1 MNRKRKSKAKSP
13 KRRFYNLFF
22 RMIAL
27 LAGLI
32 IIIVAFLFLLVYA
45 GAFGPL
51 PGRGAISD
59 ISNEEASLVIS
70 SDGSI
75 IGKYFAENRTNISRE
90 EIPEHLVQALVAT
103 EDKRFFSH
111 RGYDTRSYMRVLV
124 RSIFLGDRS
133 GGGGSTLTQQL
144 VKNLYGRDNT
154 GWLSMPVNK
163 IREVILAIR
172 FEDVFSKEELLLLYL
187 NSVPFG
193 EDAYGIE
200 SAAQRFFGKP
210 AFKLRVE
217 ESAVLVGMLK
227 ANTYFS
233 PILNPENSRIRR
245 NTVLQLMEDA
255 DYLDPAIADSLRGL
269 PLTVSYS
276 NLSLNPPAGYFV
288 YQVRKQ
294 ASDLLEEI
302 NQRSGRDYNL
312 ETDGLKIYTTLN
324 LKLQK
329 MAMESA
335 RKHLMGMQPK
345 LDKELEAGG
354 MRKLW
359 YRTVERESPH
369 PDKDLAKRNVSL
381 FSWDGIITMNISH
394 FDSIWY
400 YRKMLNAAVF
410 AVRPGTGEIL
420 SWVGGNHFR
429 ILPFDMV
436 LSHRQIASAFKPVLY
451 AAAIESGAMPCT
463 YLENEEKSYPE
474 YKDWKPENFDHR
486 STPDSTVALWYA
498 LSHSMNLP
506 AVDLYFKT
514 DPDSL
519 AILGSRLKLP
529 DFPEDA
535 PSVALGTLDVSLY
548 EIVRAFGA
556 FAKDGMMAEPYMIT
570 RICDAND
577 SVLYEHEKSE
587 TQRVMEAYTAQVV
600 TAILQRAIDQGTGTA
615 LRNRYGIHS
624 ALAGKTGTAHNY
636 SNAWFISYTP
646 ELVTGVWVGASTPD
660 IHFSSASGSGSALA
674 LPVAAGLLK
683 GAEKDPALKKEFL
696 KPFQIPEYIYETMDC
711 DPYRQK
717 GADGFFRRLFGGKD
731 KQEEIK
737 KEPEK
742 VQEAPKQ
749 DTLEKESGVKKF
761 FKRIFNKKKK

>member
-1 MNRKRKSKAKSP
+1 MIFKVVALISG
-13 KRRFYNLFF
+13 LIVLC
-22 RMIAL
+22 IAL
-27 LAGLI
+27 
-32 IIIVAFLFLLVYA
+32 LFLLVYA
-45 GAFGPL
+45 GVFGPL
-51 PGRGAISD
+51 PGREAISD
-59 ISNEEASLVIS
+59 ISNEEASLVFS
-70 SDGSI
+70 SDGTI

-103 EDKRFFSH
+103 EDKRFFTH
-111 RGYDTRSYMRVLV
+111 KGYDTRSYMRVLV

-144 VKNLYGRDNT
+144 VKNLYGRENS

-163 IREVILAIR
+163 IREVILATR

-193 EDAYGIE
+193 EDVYGIE

-210 AFKLRVE
+210 ANMLKVE

-233 PILNPENSRIRR
+233 PVLNPENSEIRR
-245 NTVLQLMEDA
+245 NTVLNLMEDA
-255 DYLDPAIADSLRGL
+255 GYLDPETSDSLREL
-269 PLTVSYS
+269 PLVISYS
-276 NLSLNPPAGYFV
+276 NLSINPPAGYFI

-294 ASDLLEEI
+294 ASGLLEEI
-302 NQRSGRDYNL
+302 NQRSGRNYIL
-312 ETDGLKIYTTLN
+312 ETDGLKIYTTMN

-335 RKHLMGMQPK
+335 RKHMKEMQNK

-354 MRKLW
+354 IRKLW
-359 YRTVERESPH
+359 YRTMERESPH
-369 PDKDLAKRNVSL
+369 PDKDIAKRNVSL
-381 FSWDGIITMNISH
+381 FSWDGIKTMNISH

-410 AVRPGTGEIL
+410 AIRPGTGEIL

-451 AAAIESGAMPCT
+451 AAALESGATPCT

-474 YKDWKPENFDHR
+474 YDDWRPENFDHR
-486 STPDSTVALWYA
+486 FTTDSTVALWYA
-498 LSHSMNLP
+498 LAHSMNLP

-514 DPDSL
+514 PSDSL
-519 AILGSRLKLP
+519 AAMGSRLKLP

-556 FAKDGMMAEPYMIT
+556 FANDGMMTEPYMIT
-570 RICDAND
+570 RISDAND
-577 SVLYEHEKSE
+577 SILYESDKSE
-587 TQRVMEAYTAQVV
+587 TARVITEYSAQVI
-600 TAILQRAIDQGTGTA
+600 TAILQRAINQGTGTA
-615 LRNRYGIHS
+615 LRNRYGIHC

-660 IHFSSASGSGSALA
+660 IHFSSANGSGSALA

-683 GAEKDPALKKEFL
+683 GTEKDPALKKEFL
-696 KPFQIPEYIYETMDC
+696 KPFQIPEYIYESMDC

-731 KQEEIK
+731 KQEEIQ
-737 KEPEK
+737 EK
-742 VQEAPKQ
+742 PAKTDPAPKS
-749 DTLEKESGVKKF
+749 DTIEKETGVKKF
-761 FKRIFNKKKK
+761 FKRLFKKKK